1 MNETEPNPHEERAP
15 ARISKAELLQIPGVI
30 GVSLYLVLLAV
41 VIVIGVIGGVPGAN
55 RYPPFYLFF
64 SVLLLTASGGLV
76 LLFRWAWALALA
88 AVFLLASYDL
98 WIFTMQHEFTVLLQG
113 ILNMIFF
120 LYLVR
125 PEVRE
130 KLR

>member
-1 MNETEPNPHEERAP
+1 MNGTESNSHHEKVAP
-15 ARISKAELLQIPGVI
+15 RITGASLVQVPGVI
-30 GVSLYLVLLAV
+30 AVSLYLVLLAV
-41 VIVIGVIGGVPGAN
+41 VIVIGVIEGVLGGSH
-55 RYPPFYLFF
+55 YPPFYLFF
-64 SVLLLTASGGLV
+64 TVLLLTASGGLV

-98 WIFTMQHEFTVLLQG
+98 WIFTTQHQDTVLLQG
-113 ILNMIFF
+113 ILNLIFF

>member
-1 MNETEPNPHEERAP
+1 MNGTDTNSPLEERKP
-15 ARISKAELLQIPGVI
+15 AAQPPRASLFQVPGVI
-30 GVSLYLVLLAV
+30 AVSLYLVLLAV
-41 VIVIGVIGGVPGAN
+41 VIVIGVLSSSH
-55 RYPPFYLFF
+55 YPPFSLFF
-64 SVLLLTASGGLV
+64 SALLLTASGGLV

-98 WIFTMQHEFTVLLQG
+98 WIFTMQHQGTALLQG
-113 ILNMIFF
+113 VLNLIFF

-130 KLR
+130 MLR

>member
-1 MNETEPNPHEERAP
+1 MTRTESNSRTERA
-15 ARISKAELLQIPGVI
+15 ALRISGATLAQVPGVI
-30 GVSLYLVLLAV
+30 AISLYLVLLAV
-41 VIVIGVIGGVPGAN
+41 VIVIGVLSGS

-64 SVLLLTASGGLV
+64 SALLLTASGGLV

-98 WIFTMQHEFTVLLQG
+98 WVFTMQHEGTALLQG
-113 ILNMIFF
+113 ILNLIFF

-125 PEVRE
+125 TEVRE